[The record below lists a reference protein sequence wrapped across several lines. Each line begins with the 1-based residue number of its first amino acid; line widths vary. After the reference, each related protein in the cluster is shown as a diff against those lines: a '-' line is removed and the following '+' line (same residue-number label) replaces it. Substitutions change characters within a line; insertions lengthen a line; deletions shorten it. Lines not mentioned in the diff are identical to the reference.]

1 MKISPQSLKKQEF
14 NKSMRG
20 YDKDEV
26 HAFLDKLADEIE
38 ELQTEH
44 EKIKTEYESSSA
56 ELIRLQQ
63 LEKNLNDAIEN
74 AHETAAKNIE
84 SSKRQASLMI
94 KEAEIKA
101 AQILDNA
108 RQTSDEMRTAVINLR
123 EEKDMIVAKLKAMIN
138 TQAKLLEM
146 KVEESDKETVEVTKS
161 SSTKKVDIDIDNI
174 VNKLL

>member
-26 HAFLDKLADEIE
+26 QAFLEKLADEID
-38 ELQTEH
+38 ELQIENET
-44 EKIKTEYESSSA
+44 IKS
-56 ELIRLQQ
+56 ELNIATIELDKLKL
-63 LEKNLNDAIEN
+63 LEKHLNDTLEN
-74 AHETAAKNIE
+74 AQEAASKNIDA
-84 SSKRQASLMI
+84 SKRQATLMV

-146 KVEESDKETVEVTKS
+146 KVEEADKEIPE
-161 SSTKKVDIDIDNI
+161 TKKTTQAKRVDIDIEDI

>member
-20 YDKDEV
+20 YDKEEV
-26 HAFLDKLADEIE
+26 HAFLNKLADEIE
-38 ELQTEH
+38 ELQNEL
-44 EKIKTEYESSSA
+44 ESIRSEFDTA
-56 ELIRLQQ
+56 TIELNRLKQ
-63 LEKNLNDAIEN
+63 LENHLNDTIEN
-74 AHETAAKNIE
+74 AQEAASKNIE
-84 SSKRQASLMI
+84 TSRRQAALMV

-146 KVEESDKETVEVTKS
+146 KVDEPEKESADS
-161 SSTKKVDIDIDNI
+161 SASTQANKVDIDIENI

>member
-20 YDKDEV
+20 YDKEEV
-26 HAFLDKLADEIE
+26 HAFLDKLADEIDD
-38 ELQTEH
+38 LQKEFETLKTEH
-44 EKIKTEYESSSA
+44 ETSSI
-56 ELIRLQQ
+56 ELNKLRL
-63 LEKNLNDAIEN
+63 LEKHLNDTLEN
-74 AHETAAKNIE
+74 AQEAAAQNID
-84 SSKRQASLMI
+84 SAKRQASLMV

-101 AQILDNA
+101 SQILDNA

-146 KVEESDKETVEVTKS
+146 KVEESDKETTETKK
-161 SSTKKVDIDIDNI
+161 TTYAKKVDIDIDNI